1 MFSKKDFS
9 IVIADD
15 HPMLLRGLLD
25 ELTANGYNVTGYATN
40 GTQALEQILSLNPNI
55 ALLDIDM
62 PILTGFDIVR
72 MAKEKGVKT
81 KFIMFSYHRESEFI
95 IQAKSLQI
103 DGYLLKEDSFG
114 EIEKCMDSVLN
125 GKEYFSTAFNSQQL
139 NDASK
144 EIKKLNWL
152 TPSELTILKFVAQ
165 QKSNAE
171 IADALHISVRTVEK
185 HRSNIIAKIWNDSDP
200 KSLTAWAI
208 THKDFI
214 LNN

>member
-1 MFSKKDFS
+1 MFNKKEIS

-25 ELTANGYNVTGYATN
+25 ELTANDYNVVGHAAN
-40 GTQALEQILSLNPNI
+40 GTQALEQILSLNPDI

-62 PILTGFDIVR
+62 PILSGFEIVR

-95 IQAKSLQI
+95 LQAKSLQI

-152 TPSELTILKFVAQ
+152 TPSELTILKLVAQ

-185 HRSNIIAKIWNDSDP
+185 HRSNIIAKIWNDSPP
-200 KSLTAWAI
+200 KSLTGWAI

>member
-25 ELTANGYNVTGYATN
+25 ELTANGYRVAGHAAN
-40 GTQALEQILSLNPNI
+40 GTQALEQILNLNPDI
-55 ALLDIDM
+55 ALVDIDM
-62 PILTGFDIVR
+62 PILSGFEVVK

-81 KFIMFSYHRESEFI
+81 KFIMFSYHREPEFI

-103 DGYLLKEDSFG
+103 DGYLLKEDSFA
-114 EIEKCMDSVLN
+114 EIEKCMNAVMSGN
-125 GKEYFSTAFNSQQL
+125 EYFSTAFNTEQL
-139 NDASK
+139 SNASN

-152 TPSELTILKFVAQ
+152 TPSEITILKCVAQ
-165 QKSNAE
+165 QKTNAE
-171 IADALHISVRTVEK
+171 ISDLLHISIRTVEK
-185 HRSNIIAKIWNDSDP
+185 HRSNIIAKIWNDGPP

-214 LNN
+214 INH